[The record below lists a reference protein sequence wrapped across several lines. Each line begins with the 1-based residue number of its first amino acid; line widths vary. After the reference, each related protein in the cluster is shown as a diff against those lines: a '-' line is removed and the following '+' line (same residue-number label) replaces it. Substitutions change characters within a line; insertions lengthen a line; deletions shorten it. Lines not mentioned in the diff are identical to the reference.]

1 VVKRFRYLWQI
12 HTFGEGNTR
21 TTAVF
26 LIEYLRTLGYD
37 IENDMFANNAWYF
50 RNALVRANYTNI
62 QKDIYETTEYLE
74 LFLRNLL
81 LGENNELK
89 NRYKLLLICNDIHIK
104 SSSVNY
110 VTNKYHRVSASY
122 SQHLLVT
129 LYRGML
135 MDHHSLGPIRLSHR
149 YHS

>member
-89 NRYKLLLICNDIHIK
+89 NRY
-104 SSSVNY
+104 
-110 VTNKYHRVSASY
+110 
-122 SQHLLVT
+122 
-129 LYRGML
+129 
-135 MDHHSLGPIRLSHR
+135 
-149 YHS
+149 

>member
-1 VVKRFRYLWQI
+1 MVKRFRYLWQI

-89 NRYKLLLICNDIHIK
+89 NRY
-104 SSSVNY
+104 
-110 VTNKYHRVSASY
+110 
-122 SQHLLVT
+122 
-129 LYRGML
+129 
-135 MDHHSLGPIRLSHR
+135 
-149 YHS
+149 